1 MTTASSAPVRTYH
14 VQGRWRFWSG
24 AVIFGVMGVFMTWR
38 FLVSAL
44 AGAWGGGLAVGLLA
58 LVFLG
63 PAVYSLLY
71 SRTRVTLS
79 PECVHFY
86 GLGFHVSTPWQNIAR
101 LVVIPFS
108 LYYRDPELLGGL
120 PPQLAELNGSDLN
133 PDGVEGLYLI
143 EPVVNLGW
151 IGRGRRT
158 RLIPLIEYKKWR
170 ETDMFIEFRRFGP
183 HLFGLAPRADEN
195 PSS

>member
-1 MTTASSAPVRTYH
+1 MTASSAPVRTYY

-24 AVIFGVMGVFMTWR
+24 FFLFGVMGVFMTWR

-58 LVFLG
+58 LVFIV

-71 SRTRVTLS
+71 SRTRVVMA
-79 PECVHFY
+79 PEGVHFY
-86 GLGFHVSTPWQNIAR
+86 GLGYHLSTPWENIAR

-108 LYYRDPELLGGL
+108 LYYRDPELIGGL
-120 PPQLAELNGSDLN
+120 PPQLTELTGSDLN
-133 PDGVEGLYLI
+133 PEGVEGLYLI
-143 EPVVNLGW
+143 APVVNQSWL
-151 IGRGRRT
+151 GRGRPT

-170 ETDMFIEFRRFGP
+170 ETDLFIEFRRFAP
-183 HLFGLAPRADEN
+183 HLFGLAPRPVEN
-195 PSS
+195 PAA